1 MSMSN
6 SNSDQ
11 GNSGSGESYQGYQT
25 PGEDRVVESTSSA
38 VPSPSQPSEQ
48 RLDTPK
54 PVIESI
60 GETPGSA
67 NPALVETMGAAQG
80 QVSTADMLRA
90 REASEEQ
97 ELRGVGAQAYA
108 DQSQG
113 AALPDEFAQTDSGR
127 PNWPDD
133 RRQAPTEYME
143 SPRVDM
149 SYLPSTIDKMG
160 GSSFTA
166 RVDSNIDSL
175 STQASAQES
184 RSGLPPVG
192 MNAAED
198 KYEEREF
205 GRPTPPSDIEM
216 AVPDM
221 VNLPPENEDDRDDE

>member
-1 MSMSN
+1 MSN
-6 SNSDQ
+6 KDQ
-11 GNSGSGESYQGYQT
+11 GNSESGESFQGYET
-25 PGEDRVVESTSSA
+25 PGQDKVVESNSSA
-38 VPSPSQPSEQ
+38 VPSPTQSSGQ
-48 RLDTPK
+48 RLDAPK

-67 NPALVETMGAAQG
+67 NPALVETVGAGQG
-80 QVSTADMLRA
+80 HVSTADMLRA
-90 REASEEQ
+90 RETAEEQ
-97 ELRGVGAQAYA
+97 GLRGAGAQAYA

-113 AALPDEFAQTDSGR
+113 GALPKEFTQTDSGR

-143 SPRVDM
+143 SPRVDS
-149 SYLPSTIDKMG
+149 SYVPSSIDKG
-160 GSSFTA
+160 GGPAFSA

-184 RSGLPPVG
+184 RSGLAPVG

-205 GRPTPPSDIEM
+205 DRPTPPSDIETI
-216 AVPDM
+216 VSDM
-221 VNLPPENEDDRDDE
+221 VNLPPENEND

>member
-1 MSMSN
+1 MSN
-6 SNSDQ
+6 DERGNSD
-11 GNSGSGESYQGYQT
+11 SGDTFQGYQT
-25 PGEDRVVESTSSA
+25 PGEDKVLDSDSSA
-38 VPSPSQPSEQ
+38 VPSPTKPGEQ

-60 GETPGSA
+60 GETPGDA
-67 NPALVETMGAAQG
+67 NPALVETVGASQG

-90 REASEEQ
+90 RETAEEQ
-97 ELRGVGAQAYA
+97 GLKQAGAQAYS

-113 AALPDEFAQTDSGR
+113 AALPKEFTQTDSGR

-133 RRQAPTEYME
+133 RRQQPTEYME
-143 SPRVDM
+143 SPRADI
-149 SYLPSTIDKMG
+149 SYPPSSIDKVG
-160 GSSFTA
+160 GGSFTA

-192 MNAAED
+192 MNATED

-205 GRPTPPSDIEM
+205 DRPAPPSDMETVI
-216 AVPDM
+216 PDM
-221 VNLPPENEDDRDDE
+221 VNLPPEDEDD